1 MITKEIIK
9 ELEKEF
15 PKNLAEEWDNVGL
28 LVGDNKREIKKLFFK
43 NQEVNKK
50 DVKYFNCTTI

>member
-15 PKNLAEEWDNVGL
+15 PKNLAEEWGQC
-28 LVGDNKREIKKLFFK
+28 RI
-43 NQEVNKK
+43 
-50 DVKYFNCTTI
+50 TSWR

>member
-28 LVGDNKREIKKLFFK
+28 LVGDNKR
-43 NQEVNKK
+43 NKK
-50 DVKYFNCTTI
+50 NTNLFGCY

>member
-28 LVGDNKREIKKLFFK
+28 LVGDLSLIHISEPTRP
-43 NQEVNKK
+43 
-50 DVKYFNCTTI
+50 Y